1 MTTAVAGATIT
12 VATGA
17 ISTLTVAVPL
27 TLSLVAVI
35 VTLPGVSP
43 VTVPVD
49 DTVATAVL
57 LELHAT
63 TRSGANAP
71 ETSRTTAVSCG
82 PTLVI

>member
-1 MTTAVAGATIT
+1 MTVAVAGLTVT

-17 ISTLTVAVPL
+17 ISTLTAAVPL
-27 TLSLVAVI
+27 TPSLVAVI

-43 VTVPVD
+43 VTVPVA

-57 LELHAT
+57 LDVHAI

-71 ETSRTTAVSCG
+71 DTSRTTAVSC
-82 PTLVI
+82 TLAF